1 MVEAPKS
8 ERFVSDCPGMG
19 AFGDR
24 NSTPGMSEA
33 ALSDR
38 LSCTCRTTTFKKRMA
53 RRLLYGQHSRGG
65 RLLNSQTG
73 VAGAIH
79 NTETQSLP
87 YIESACA
94 KTILGGAFA
103 ETGPHGGPK
112 TILLV
117 EDEAFV
123 RRATAE
129 VLESAGYSVLSAGSA
144 GDALEACRKRLEP
157 VDLLLADVVMP
168 GMSGREL
175 AAEFKSCCPGAQV
188 LLMSGY
194 PEQLALCELSTSE
207 KKYLAKPFSVGML
220 LQRVHEVLEM
230 KLLELEVRP

>member
-1 MVEAPKS
+1 MAP
-8 ERFVSDCPGMG
+8 
-19 AFGDR
+19 
-24 NSTPGMSEA
+24 
-33 ALSDR
+33 
-38 LSCTCRTTTFKKRMA
+38 
-53 RRLLYGQHSRGG
+53 RLLYGQHRRRG

-73 VAGAIH
+73 VAGAFH

-103 ETGPHGGPK
+103 EIGPHGGPK

-117 EDEAFV
+117 EDEPFV

-129 VLESAGYSVLSAGSA
+129 VLESAGYSVVSAGSA

-157 VDLLLADVVMP
+157 VDLLLADVVMA

-175 AAEFKSCCPGAQV
+175 AAEFESCCPSAQI

-194 PEQLALCELSTSE
+194 PEQLALCELSSSGN
-207 KKYLAKPFSVGML
+207 KYLAKPFSVGML
-220 LQRVHEVLEM
+220 LQRVLEVLDM
-230 KLLELEVRP
+230 KLPEVGGRS